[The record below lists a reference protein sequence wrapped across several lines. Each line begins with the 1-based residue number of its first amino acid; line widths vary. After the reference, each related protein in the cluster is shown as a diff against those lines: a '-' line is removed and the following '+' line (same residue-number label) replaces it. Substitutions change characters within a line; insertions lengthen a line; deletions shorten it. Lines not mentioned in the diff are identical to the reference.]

1 MTIDQTLSK
10 TPLDNGGECIDKQG
24 QIWLSIYEDHHDL
37 KVKSYNVPE
46 INTAMVVSYTNIDG
60 NLTEIFQRG
69 TGNLAIEIEG
79 EDLFVGDQTLTVSL
93 HNLSSDPSVDDSNIT
108 LGSSEIFSQSSS
120 VGVER
125 RAGGGLFSGLF
136 SDEEVIDI
144 DLRETG
150 PRACLTFKDLGEWG
164 WLLMAAEWAG
174 GRETAMLT
182 GGVGCPCL
190 VDGLRIPGDVD
201 RLLCIQYPLMHKM
214 YHREGEEALNKEQV
228 KRLITRVLENSQE
241 EVSVKIDFE
250 LLRMQESHFD

>member
-1 MTIDQTLSK
+1 MSSLRGCIWWLLPLTDCHRQHGFTFGDSVTIDQTLSK

-46 INTAMVVSYTNIDG
+46 INTSYGSIIQISMGTSLKSSNVDR
-60 NLTEIFQRG
+60 QPCDRDRG
-69 TGNLAIEIEG
+69 GR
-79 EDLFVGDQTLTVSL
+79 SL
-93 HNLSSDPSVDDSNIT
+93 CRRSDFDRFTAQPNSDPSVDDSNIT

-125 RAGGGLFSGLF
+125 RAGADCFLTF

-164 WLLMAAEWAG
+164 WL
-174 GRETAMLT
+174 
-182 GGVGCPCL
+182 
-190 VDGLRIPGDVD
+190 D
-201 RLLCIQYPLMHKM
+201 
-214 YHREGEEALNKEQV
+214 
-228 KRLITRVLENSQE
+228 S
-241 EVSVKIDFE
+241 
-250 LLRMQESHFD
+250 